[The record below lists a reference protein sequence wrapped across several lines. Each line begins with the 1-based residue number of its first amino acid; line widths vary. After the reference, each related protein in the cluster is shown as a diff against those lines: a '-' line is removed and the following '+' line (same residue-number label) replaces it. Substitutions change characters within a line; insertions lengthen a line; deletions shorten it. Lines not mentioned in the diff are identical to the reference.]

1 MKRRIFLSFSFIA
14 LTAIVLTS
22 ALIGVLMYRQLFD
35 MMRQTV
41 ENEAS
46 LIVSGIDNSGESYL
60 ESLKNNPASP
70 RITFV
75 SIDGTVLFDNSENAA
90 QMENHAD
97 RPEIIEAIRTG
108 KGESVRLSET
118 LGKQTFY
125 YALRLKNGSV
135 IRAANTISSVWAS
148 IFYNIPYMLVII
160 AAIFVLAV
168 FLASRQTDKI
178 IRPINAL
185 NLDDVESNEA
195 YDEISPLLSR
205 ILKQRTQIDRQMAE
219 NREKQ
224 KEFDSVTGNLREG
237 LVVLNLN
244 ANIISVNQSALDIF
258 RAKNGD
264 YTGKPVYTIYRSAA
278 LQNIVGK
285 ALKGQAGE
293 EIISTENR
301 FYQLLGNPVTDEG
314 RIKGVILLVLD
325 ITEKH
330 EAEGRRRE
338 FSANVSHELKT
349 PLTAIS
355 GYAELLKNGLVKPAD
370 TAQFAER
377 IYNEAARMT
386 ALLNDIMTLSRL
398 DENQID
404 LPRERVDLLEIVQ
417 EVRDSLLSLPGDGR
431 RAAENPA
438 VIYKGGKHITINVS
452 GESAVITGI
461 RRILEEMIFNL
472 CDNAVKY
479 NKENGRIDISVSVD
493 DGSAIVS
500 VADSG
505 IGIPKEDQDR
515 VFERFYRVDKSH
527 SKETGG
533 TGLGLSIVKHGALIH
548 KAKVELESAPNVGTT
563 IRLIFPRLPS

>member
-1 MKRRIFLSFSFIA
+1 MKRKIFLNFIFIA
-14 LTAIVLTS
+14 IITTVLTS
-22 ALIGVLMYRQLFD
+22 ALIGGLMYRQLFD

-41 ENEAS
+41 ENEAF
-46 LIVSGIDNSGESYL
+46 LIASGVDISGESYL
-60 ESLKNNPASP
+60 ESLNNNPDSP

-75 SIDGTVLFDNSENAA
+75 SLNGTVLFDNFENAA
-90 QMENHAD
+90 QMENHSD

-108 KGESVRLSET
+108 KGESVRLSQT

-125 YALRLKNGSV
+125 YALRLRNGSV
-135 IRAANTISSVWAS
+135 IRVANTINSVWTS
-148 IFYNIPYMLVII
+148 IFYNIPYMLLII
-160 AAIFVLAV
+160 AAVFLLAV
-168 FLASRQTDKI
+168 FLANRQTDKLI
-178 IRPINAL
+178 KPINNL
-185 NLDDVESNEA
+185 NLDDIESNDV

-205 ILKQRTQIDRQMAE
+205 ILKQQIQIDRQMAE
-219 NREKQ
+219 MREKQ
-224 KEFDSVTGNLREG
+224 REFNSVAGNMREG
-237 LVVLNLN
+237 FIVLNLN
-244 ANIISVNQSALDIF
+244 ANVISINQSALDIF
-258 RAKNGD
+258 KAKSGD
-264 YTGKPVYTIYRSAA
+264 YTGKPIYAINRSAA
-278 LQNIVGK
+278 IQNIVGK

-301 FYQLLGNPVTDEG
+301 FYQLLGNPVMDEG
-314 RIKGVILLVLD
+314 RIKGIILLVLD

-330 EAEGRRRE
+330 EAEARRRE

-355 GYAELLKNGLVKPAD
+355 GYAEILKNGLVKPSD
-370 TAQFAER
+370 TIQFSER

-404 LPRERVDLLEIVQ
+404 LPKENVDLFEIVQ
-417 EVRDSLLSLPGDGR
+417 EVRDSISD
-431 RAAENPA
+431 AAAKRN
-438 VIYKGGKHITINVS
+438 ISINVS

-461 RRILEEMIFNL
+461 RRILEEMIFNI

-479 NKENGRIDISVSVD
+479 NKENGRIDISVSTD

-500 VADSG
+500 VADTG

-548 KAKVELESAPNVGTT
+548 NAKVELESVPNLGTT
-563 IRLIFPRLPS
+563 IKLIFPRLSS

>member
-1 MKRRIFLSFSFIA
+1 MH
-14 LTAIVLTS
+14 
-22 ALIGVLMYRQLFD
+22 RQLFD
-35 MMRQTV
+35 MVRQTV

-46 LIVSGIDNSGESYL
+46 LIASGVDISGESYL
-60 ESLKNNPASP
+60 ESLNNNPDSP

-75 SIDGTVLFDNSENAA
+75 SRNGTVLFDNFENPEL
-90 QMENHAD
+90 MENHSD
-97 RPEIIEAIRTG
+97 RPEIIDAVRTG
-108 KGESVRLSET
+108 KGENVRLSQH

-135 IRAANTISSVWAS
+135 IRVANTINSVWAS
-148 IFYNIPYMLVII
+148 IFYNIPYMLLII
-160 AAIFVLAV
+160 AAIFLLAV
-168 FLASRQTDKI
+168 FLANRQTDKLI
-178 IRPINAL
+178 KPINNL
-185 NLDDVESNEA
+185 NLDDIESNDM

-205 ILKQRTQIDRQMAE
+205 LLKQQIKIDRQMAE
-219 NREKQ
+219 MREKQ
-224 KEFDSVTGNLREG
+224 REFNSVAGNMREG
-237 LVVLNLN
+237 FIVLNLN
-244 ANIISVNQSALDIF
+244 ANVISINQSALDIF
-258 RAKNGD
+258 KAKSGD
-264 YTGKPVYTIYRSAA
+264 YTGKPIYAINRSAA
-278 LQNIVGK
+278 IQNIVGK
-285 ALKGQAGE
+285 ALKGQASE

-301 FYQLLGNPVTDEG
+301 FYQLLGNPVMDEG
-314 RIKGVILLVLD
+314 RIKGIILLVLD

-330 EAEGRRRE
+330 EAEARRRE

-355 GYAELLKNGLVKPAD
+355 GYAEILKNGLVKPPD
-370 TAQFAER
+370 TIQFSER
-377 IYNEAARMT
+377 IYNEAVRMT

-404 LPRERVDLLEIVQ
+404 LPKENVDLLEIVQ
-417 EVRDSLLSLPGDGR
+417 EVRDSISD
-431 RAAENPA
+431 AATKRN
-438 VIYKGGKHITINVS
+438 ISINVS

-461 RRILEEMIFNL
+461 RRILEEMIFNI

-479 NKENGRIDISVSVD
+479 NKENGRIDISVLTG

-500 VADSG
+500 VADTG

-548 KAKVELESAPNVGTT
+548 NAKVELESVPNLGTT
-563 IRLIFPRLPS
+563 IKLIFPRLSS